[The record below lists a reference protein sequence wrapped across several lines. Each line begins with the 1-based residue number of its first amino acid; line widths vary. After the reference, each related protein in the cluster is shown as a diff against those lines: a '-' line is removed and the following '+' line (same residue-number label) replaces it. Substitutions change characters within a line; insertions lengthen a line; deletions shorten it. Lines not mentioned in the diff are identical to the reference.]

1 MKKLTKLGSIL
12 KSGVQFQQVD
22 YLIEI
27 FPSPIPK
34 VISNVEIKTEGDLLR
49 MSSHEGYDEL
59 FFPDSDFITGESKGV
74 LLKLSRSDFL
84 RWQLE
89 RFSNQT
95 LYHLL
100 NKTDC
105 QITHLMDEDA
115 EYEKDPDYH
124 PEGWLD
130 PSYNEEGYFEKG
142 LNFIER
148 VKKEVT
154 DDFYKSVINSMIDPN
169 CGLLAHLETEIN
181 DNLTRV
187 RKLYG
192 KWEVP
197 LMIVS
202 KGKFLPYIQSDFDHN
217 LMMDEYILQRMYVRN
232 YDEGNI

>member
-1 MKKLTKLGSIL
+1 MKKLTKLGNIL

-74 LLKLSRSDFL
+74 LLKLSRTDFL

-105 QITHLMDEDA
+105 QITQLMDEDA

-130 PSYNEEGYFEKG
+130 PAYDEDGYFEKG

-154 DDFYKSVINSMIDPN
+154 DDFYKTLINSMIDPN

-181 DNLTRV
+181 DNLARV